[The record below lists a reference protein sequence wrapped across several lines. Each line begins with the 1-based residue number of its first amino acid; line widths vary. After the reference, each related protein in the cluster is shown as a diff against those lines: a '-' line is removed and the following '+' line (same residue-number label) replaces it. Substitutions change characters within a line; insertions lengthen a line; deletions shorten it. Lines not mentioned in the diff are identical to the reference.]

1 VKRHDPLL
9 KLQFLTSLAQIK
21 GVSGVTSRVAII
33 LTNAY
38 NFEKDKC
45 WWSIK
50 TIAKTVKSSEKQVS
64 TAIKFFKENKI
75 FFICS
80 GRTGKSNEYK
90 PNFNLIL
97 QYPAYA
103 SEETLQKIR
112 KKTTDQTIKENN
124 KLNTNLDN
132 NHLEERSGIS
142 KITDPDYKLKS
153 DARLVKKGIHT
164 QRISQVDV
172 QEMLK
177 RGWITEQEFKNYG

>member
-1 VKRHDPLL
+1 MKRHDPLL
-9 KLQFLTSLAQIK
+9 KLQFLASFAQIQ
-21 GVSGVTSRVAII
+21 GMSGVTSRVAIL

-50 TIAKTVKSSEKQVS
+50 TIAKAVKSSEKQVS
-64 TAIKFFKENKI
+64 TAIKYFKEHHI
-75 FFICS
+75 FFIKS

-97 QYPAYA
+97 KYPAYT

-124 KLNTNLDN
+124 KLNINLDRKN
-132 NHLEERSGIS
+132 LEDRSINS
-142 KITDPDYKLKS
+142 KITDPDYKLKR

-164 QRISQVDV
+164 LYMTDDRVR
-172 QEMLK
+172 EMFHKKL
-177 RGWITEQEFKNYG
+177 ITEKEYKAW

>member
-1 VKRHDPLL
+1 M
-9 KLQFLTSLAQIK
+9 
-21 GVSGVTSRVAII
+21 SGVPSRVAMI

-50 TIAKTVKSSEKQVS
+50 TIAKAVKSSEKQVS
-64 TAIKFFKENKI
+64 TAIKYFKEHNI
-75 FFICS
+75 FFIKS

-97 QYPAYA
+97 KYPVYT
-103 SEETLQKIR
+103 SEEILQKIR

-124 KLNTNLDN
+124 KLNTNLDKKN
-132 NHLEERSGIS
+132 LEDGSINS
-142 KITDPDYKLKS
+142 KITDPDYKLKM

-164 QRISQVDV
+164 LRMTDDRVR
-172 QEMLK
+172 EMFYKKL
-177 RGWITEQEFKNYG
+177 ITEKEYNAW